1 MDLVNAAVGI
11 KHASIMS
18 QVQARVAKKIMD
30 CEEMNGAAAL
40 KLLEAAQ
47 VGMSEA
53 GENLGSAVSHL
64 GNQLDVTV

>member
-30 CEEMNGAAAL
+30 VEEMNGAAAL
-40 KLLEAAQ
+40 KLLEAAR
-47 VGMSEA
+47 VGAEQA

-64 GNQLDVTV
+64 GNQLDVLG